1 MIIMTYYGKSCM
13 TVCHGVAT
21 DFVTC
26 DYGSKCIATKRIKT
40 GLTFLF
46 EIAQFLTDIY
56 NRSWLSFFIT
66 HTLIGS

>member
-1 MIIMTYYGKSCM
+1 M

-21 DFVTC
+21 DFVTS
-26 DYGSKCIATKRIKT
+26 DYGSKCIATKRIKM

-56 NRSWLSFFIT
+56 NRSWLSFF
-66 HTLIGS
+66 HYSYVDWFVNVQGSFY